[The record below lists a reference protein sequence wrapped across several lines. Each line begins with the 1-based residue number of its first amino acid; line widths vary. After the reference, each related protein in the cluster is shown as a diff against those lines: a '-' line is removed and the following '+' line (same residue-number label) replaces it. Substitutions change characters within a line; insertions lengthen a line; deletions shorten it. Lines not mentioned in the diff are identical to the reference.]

1 MYFSHTSGKNK
12 TVDGKTMTV
21 GKRIL
26 IVDNDTTLLEMLGE
40 QLQLHE
46 EISTTGAK
54 SATEALELAKE
65 DYFDVIILDVGLP
78 DMDGREVCRLMRR
91 NGVTSPIIILTGAD
105 TDADTILGLDAGAND
120 YITKPFRLGVLLA
133 RLRAHIRQHERS
145 DGAVFSIGPYTFQP
159 ANKLLVDSDDDNKK
173 VRLTDKE
180 TAILQY
186 LCRAGDKVVSRDT
199 LLDEVWGYNAGVT
212 THTLETHVYRLRQK
226 IEAEPSE
233 AKILITEPGGYRLV
247 P

>member
-1 MYFSHTSGKNK
+1 MTSGR
-12 TVDGKTMTV
+12 
-21 GKRIL
+21 RIL
-26 IVDNDTTLLEMLGE
+26 IVDDDDTLREMLSE

-46 EISTTGAK
+46 EFLI
-54 SATEALELAKE
+54 TEAATAKASLELAKT
-65 DYFDVIILDVGLP
+65 DYFDVILLDVGLP

-91 NGVTSPIIILTGAD
+91 NGVTSPILMLTGAD

-120 YITKPFRLGVLLA
+120 YIVKPFRLGVLLA

-145 DGAVFSIGPYTFQP
+145 DDAVFTIGPYTFQP
-159 ANKLLVDSDDDNKK
+159 ANKLLLREQDQRK

-180 TAILQY
+180 TAILKFLY
-186 LCRAGDKVVSRDT
+186 RAGAKVVSRDV
-199 LLDEVWGYNAGVT
+199 LLDEVWGYNASVT

-226 IEAEPSE
+226 IEPDPSN
-233 AKILITEPGGYRLV
+233 ASILITEPGGYRLE

>member
-1 MYFSHTSGKNK
+1 MSI
-12 TVDGKTMTV
+12 
-21 GKRIL
+21 GKRVL
-26 IVDNDTTLLEMLGE
+26 LVDDDTTLIEMLTE
-40 QLQLHE
+40 QLHLHE
-46 EISTTGAK
+46 EFTINVARTGA
-54 SATEALELAKE
+54 EALEQAKR
-65 DYFDVIILDVGLP
+65 DYCDVIILDVGLP
-78 DMDGREVCRLMRR
+78 DMDGREVCRLLRR
-91 NGVTSPIIILTGAD
+91 NGVRSPIIMLTGAD

-145 DGAVFSIGPYTFQP
+145 DDAVFTIGPYTFQP
-159 ANKLLVDSDDDNKK
+159 SAKSLVHNVENKK

-180 TAILQY
+180 AAILKY
-186 LCRAGDKVVSRDT
+186 LYRTGDRVVGRDV

-226 IEAEPSE
+226 IEHDPSNAE
-233 AKILITEPGGYRLV
+233 ILVTEPGGYRLI

>member
-1 MYFSHTSGKNK
+1 
-12 TVDGKTMTV
+12 MTV

-26 IVDNDTTLLEMLGE
+26 IVDNDTTLLKMLGE

-46 EISTTGAK
+46 EFSTTGAK

-91 NGVTSPIIILTGAD
+91 NGVTSPIIMLTGAD

-133 RLRAHIRQHERS
+133 RLRAHIRQHECS
-145 DGAVFSIGPYTFQP
+145 DDAVFSIGPYTFQP

-180 TAILQY
+180 TAILKY
-186 LCRAGDKVVSRDT
+186 LYRAGDKVVSRDT

>member
-1 MYFSHTSGKNK
+1 
-12 TVDGKTMTV
+12 MTT

-26 IVDNDTTLLEMLGE
+26 IVEDDTTLLEMLSD

-46 EISTTGAK
+46 GFSTVGAT
-54 SATEALELAKE
+54 SAAEALEQAKE
-65 DYFDVIILDVGLP
+65 DYFDIILLDVGLP

-91 NGVTSPIIILTGAD
+91 NGVTSPIIMLTGAD

-120 YITKPFRLGVLLA
+120 YIVKPFRLGVLRA

-145 DGAVFSIGPYTFQP
+145 DDAVFTIRPYTFQP
-159 ANKLLVDSDDDNKK
+159 SNKLLINNEDEKK

-180 TAILQY
+180 TAILKY
-186 LCRAGDKVVSRDT
+186 LYRSGDKVVSRDV
-199 LLDEVWGYNAGVT
+199 LLDEVWGYNSSVT

-226 IEAEPSE
+226 IEENPSS
-233 AKILITEPGGYRLV
+233 ARILITEPGGYRLV

>member
-1 MYFSHTSGKNK
+1 MTAGKQ
-12 TVDGKTMTV
+12 
-21 GKRIL
+21 IL
-26 IVDNDTTLLEMLGE
+26 IVDDDATLLEMLSE

-46 EISTTGAK
+46 EFTTIGAK

-91 NGVTSPIIILTGAD
+91 NGVTSPIIMLTGAD

-120 YITKPFRLGVLLA
+120 YITKPFRLGVLRA

-145 DGAVFSIGPYTFQP
+145 DDAVFTIGPYTFQP
-159 ANKLLVDSDDDNKK
+159 SNKLLVHNTDEKK

-180 TAILQY
+180 TAILKFLY
-186 LCRAGDKVVSRDT
+186 RAGDKVVSREV
-199 LLDEVWGYNAGVT
+199 LLDEVWGYNAAVT

-226 IEAEPSE
+226 IEADPSN
-233 AKILITEPGGYRLV
+233 AQILITEPGGYQLV

>member
-1 MYFSHTSGKNK
+1 MSN
-12 TVDGKTMTV
+12 

-26 IVDNDTTLLEMLGE
+26 IVDDDPVLLEMLSE
-40 QLQLHE
+40 QLKLHE
-46 EISTTGAK
+46 EFLTSGA
-54 SATEALELAKE
+54 ATAGEALDQAKE
-65 DYFDVIILDVGLP
+65 DYFDVILLDVGLP

-91 NGVTSPIIILTGAD
+91 NGVTSPIIMLTGAD

-145 DGAVFSIGPYTFQP
+145 DDAVFTIGPYTFQP
-159 ANKLLVDSDDDNKK
+159 SNKRLVNNEDEKT

-180 TAILQY
+180 TAILKY
-186 LCRAGDKVVSRDT
+186 LYRAGDKVVSRDV
-199 LLDEVWGYNAGVT
+199 LLDEVWSYNASVT

-226 IEAEPSE
+226 IEADPSN
-233 AKILITEPGGYRLV
+233 AMILITEPGGYRLV

>member
-1 MYFSHTSGKNK
+1 MTS
-12 TVDGKTMTV
+12 

-26 IVDNDTTLLEMLGE
+26 IVDDDATLLEMLSE

-46 EISTTGAK
+46 EFSTVGAK
-54 SATEALELAKE
+54 TATEALELAKE
-65 DYFDVIILDVGLP
+65 DYFDVILLDVGLP

-91 NGVTSPIIILTGAD
+91 NGVTSPIIMLTGAD

-145 DGAVFSIGPYTFQP
+145 DDAVFAIGPYTFQP
-159 ANKLLVDSDDDNKK
+159 SNKLLVNEIDEKK

-180 TAILQY
+180 TAILKY
-186 LCRAGDKVVSRDT
+186 LYRAGDKVVSRDV
-199 LLDEVWGYNAGVT
+199 LLDEVWGYNASVT

-226 IEAEPSE
+226 IEADPSNAE
-233 AKILITEPGGYRLV
+233 ILVTEPGGYRLV

>member
-1 MYFSHTSGKNK
+1 MTSG
-12 TVDGKTMTV
+12 
-21 GKRIL
+21 RQIL
-26 IVDNDTTLLEMLGE
+26 IVDDDDTLREMLSE

-46 EISTTGAK
+46 EFAP
-54 SATEALELAKE
+54 TEAASGAQSLELAKT

-78 DMDGREVCRLMRR
+78 DMDGRDVCRLMRR
-91 NGVTSPIIILTGAD
+91 NGVTSPIIMLTGAD

-120 YITKPFRLGVLLA
+120 YITKPFRIGVLLA

-145 DGAVFSIGPYTFQP
+145 DDAVFAIGPYTFQP
-159 ANKLLVDSDDDNKK
+159 ANKLLLRDEDGRK

-180 TAILQY
+180 TAILKY
-186 LCRAGDKVVSRDT
+186 LYRTGDKVVSRDV
-199 LLDEVWGYNAGVT
+199 LLDEVWGYNASVT

-226 IEAEPSE
+226 IEPDPAN
-233 AKILITEPGGYRLV
+233 ATILITEPGGYRLV